1 MEVSVAE
8 VLRKKNPAAARWIP
22 GFVVRYLTRIV
33 HEKEVNSY
41 LRDFADLDAI
51 HFVRACLERMR
62 ISYRANGMEKL
73 DPKSRYIFASNHPF
87 GGADG
92 LMLADEVCKY
102 FGDVR
107 VVVNDI
113 LMNLTPL
120 APLFVPVNKHGR
132 QNPEYLRMFNEAFD
146 SPLPIITFPAGL
158 CSRRTN
164 GIVADAPWK
173 SNFVKR
179 AIATHR
185 DIVPVHFDGELS
197 NFFYRLSNIRKKLGI
212 KANIEMLYL
221 ADEMF
226 KQGGRHFDI
235 LIGDPIP
242 WQKIRKGGT
251 PAQWAEQIREKAYR
265 LKKSGQ

>member
-62 ISYRANGMEKL
+62 ISYRAQGMEKL
-73 DPKSRYIFASNHPF
+73 RPDGRYVFASNHPF

-120 APLFVPVNKHGR
+120 APLFIPVNKHGR
-132 QNPEYLRMFNEAFD
+132 QNPEYLRMFNEAFE
-146 SPLPIITFPAGL
+146 SSLPIITFPAGL
-158 CSRRTN
+158 CSRRTH
-164 GIVADAPWK
+164 GVVADAPWK

-179 AIATHR
+179 ALSTRR

-197 NFFYRLSNIRKKLGI
+197 DFFYRLSNLRKKLGV

-235 LIGDPIP
+235 LIGTPIP
-242 WQKIRKGGT
+242 WQEIKKGGT
-251 PAQWAEQIREKAYR
+251 PTQWAERIRTLAYQ
-265 LKKSGQ
+265 LKKSKQ

>member
-22 GFVVRYLTRIV
+22 GFAVRYLARIV
-33 HEKEVNSY
+33 HEEEVNSY

-51 HFVRACLERMR
+51 HFVKACLERMR
-62 ISYRANGMEKL
+62 IGYRAEGMEKL
-73 DPKSRYIFASNHPF
+73 DPQGRYIFTSNHPF
-87 GGADG
+87 GGVDG
-92 LMLADEVCKY
+92 LMLADEVSKH

-120 APLFVPVNKHGR
+120 APLFIPVNKHGR
-132 QNPEYLRMFNEAFD
+132 QNPAYLRMFNEAFD
-146 SPLPIITFPAGL
+146 SQLPIVTFPAGL

-164 GIVADAPWK
+164 GTVADAPWK

-179 AIATHR
+179 AVASRR

-197 NFFYRLSNIRKKLGI
+197 NFFYRLSNIRKRLGI

-235 LIGDPIP
+235 RIGDPVP
-242 WQKIRKGGT
+242 WQEIRAEGT
-251 PAQWAEQIREKAYR
+251 PARWAERIRTNAYN
-265 LKKSGQ
+265 LKNSGR